1 MSLVDLI
8 GIIVIGLVVYFNS
21 LEGLYRS
28 AITLICG
35 LFAGAVAFGFY
46 GPLSSLLFDP
56 TAVLPLGQPDSIWVF
71 AAEPVSLLILFSA
84 VFLSARFLCDKFLP
98 HALPGPFWV
107 NNIGG
112 GVVGV
117 ASGYLVLG
125 VMLVYAQM
133 LPLPSSVLG
142 YERFKGTEVASRTFF
157 KADEAVLG
165 LYSFVS
171 RSSLGRAG
179 APLFGRYGDLT
190 ADGKV
195 DSDDAL
201 LFWQTRRGQFPA
213 WKRGELIPHDVG
225 GRELFEGIVLKTDR
239 NRKVVYRHME
249 FKILSVKRPVDK
261 LAGFRRVPGMTR
273 RQLALV
279 VRVRMSPLEGRMPV
293 TVDLGESRLVGSG
306 GEVIPLKFIYGRVEG
321 TRKRYRIL
329 GLEPTET
336 GPQIS
341 YTGGPKVHFERDDVT
356 GAYEV
361 KKLRLTFS
369 DSSQSDT
376 RRLVFIVDREF
387 DADQMR
393 LKIFS
398 IR

>member
-1 MSLVDLI
+1 MLLVDLI
-8 GIIVIGLVVYFNS
+8 GIIVIGSVVYINS

-46 GPLSSLLFDP
+46 APLSSLLFDP
-56 TAVLPLGQPDSIWVF
+56 TAVLPLGQPDTVWVF
-71 AAEPVSLLILFSA
+71 ASEPVSLLILFSA

-98 HALPGPFWV
+98 HALPGPFVV
-107 NNIGG
+107 NNVGG

-117 ASGYLVLG
+117 ATGYLVLG

-133 LPLPSSVLG
+133 LPLPRSVLG
-142 YERFKGTEVASRTFF
+142 YERFDGTEVISRTLF

-165 LYSFVS
+165 LYSFIL

-179 APLFGRYGDLT
+179 APLFARYGDLT

-201 LFWQTRRGQFPA
+201 LFWQTRRGQYPA
-213 WKRGELIPHDVG
+213 WKTGRLIPYDVG
-225 GRELFEGIVLKTDR
+225 GRELFEGIVPRTRQEGDYRGMKLKVRGVRLVTSL
-239 NRKVVYRHME
+239 K
-249 FKILSVKRPVDK
+249 
-261 LAGFRRVPGMTR
+261 GFSRLPGVTR
-273 RQLALV
+273 RMHALV
-279 VRVRMSPLEGRMPV
+279 LKVRMSPLEGRMPV
-293 TVDLGESRLVGSG
+293 TVDLAESRLVVRG
-306 GEVIPLKFIYGRVEG
+306 GEVIPLKFIYGKVEG
-321 TRKRYRIL
+321 TKRRHRVL
-329 GLEPTET
+329 GLKSTEG

-341 YTGGPKVHFERDDVT
+341 YIGKPRVHFDRGGISGGYMVGDI
-356 GAYEV
+356 
-361 KKLRLTFS
+361 RLKFL

-376 RRLVFIVDREF
+376 RELVFIVDREF

-398 IR
+398 TR